1 MRVSRSRTPMG
12 GTPRTGGTATGPLR
26 RILAFGVAAGGLFA
40 AGLLVTEGVGEV
52 GLDVDFKPFVL
63 PFLVIATA
71 EFDERTLAASV
82 GAGLGEGLLDV
93 VEGYEADDPFGF
105 LGYVVGFLVF
115 GWLLRE
121 VAPDVTDGRW
131 QALACLAG
139 AATQACFEGAAFYV
153 LSDVGARQAALS
165 VLGNTVTHG
174 LLLGAIPFVVLFP
187 AVRRRFVA

>member
-1 MRVSRSRTPMG
+1 MG
-12 GTPRTGGTATGPLR
+12 GATRTGGTATGSIR
-26 RILAFGVAAGGLFA
+26 RLLLFGIAAGGLFA
-40 AGLLVTEGVGEV
+40 AGLIFTEGMGEV
-52 GLDVDFKPFVL
+52 GLDVDFKPFFL
-63 PFLVIATA
+63 PYFVIATA
-71 EFDERTLAASV
+71 DFDERALSASV
-82 GAGLGEGLLDV
+82 GAGLGEGLLDI

-121 VAPDVTDGRW
+121 VAPDDTDGRW

-153 LSDVGARQAALS
+153 LSDVGVTRATLS

-174 LLLGAIPFVVLFP
+174 LLLGAIPFVLLFP
-187 AVRRRFVA
+187 GVRRRFVA